1 MSGGRVTAGQ
11 VSVVGVSILG
21 DESAVFGLPFRLS
34 VGALLF
40 AALLVLSSISLSG
53 FLEDEKERETVAE
66 VSKLTVAA
74 EQLSLRG
81 AGSEVTLELRV
92 PEDAKVGFGALPGR
106 EGEWPA
112 DAHNYYLSM
121 GGREG
126 FYASSASFSGP
137 AIKGPAILGSGRHRL
152 VLETAIEPETGRL
165 FVLVSGNE
173 SEGLQRA
180 DEEVDEENVE
190 EVGWV

>member
-1 MSGGRVTAGQ
+1 M
-11 VSVVGVSILG
+11 
-21 DESAVFGLPFRLS
+21 
-34 VGALLF
+34 LF

-53 FLEDEKERETVAE
+53 FLEDEKEREAVVE

-92 PEDAKVGFGALPGR
+92 PEDVKVGLGALPGR

-121 GGREG
+121 GRREG

-137 AIKGPAILGSGRHRL
+137 SMEGPAILGSGRHRL
-152 VLETAIEPETGRL
+152 VLETVIEPETGRL

-173 SEGLQRA
+173 SEGLQGTYEESYEESY
-180 DEEVDEENVE
+180 DEA
-190 EVGWV
+190 VGGV